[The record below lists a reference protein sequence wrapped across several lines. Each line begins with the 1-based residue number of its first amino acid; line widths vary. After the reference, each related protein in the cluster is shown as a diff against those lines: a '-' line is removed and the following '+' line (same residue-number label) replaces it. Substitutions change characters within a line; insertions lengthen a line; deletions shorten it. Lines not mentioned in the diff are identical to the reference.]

1 MSKIASRCFGR
12 RLKLT
17 KCYSLSL
24 SLSFSTKLHLEQ
36 NGYVEWDKV
45 DIESIDLPPSEDKY
59 GIPSSDDEEDVGT
72 QKDGGAGKDGAS
84 KEEGVSTAVIV
95 DNLPQVPEAKFVKLT
110 NVLTKI
116 FGQIG
121 QIRDGG
127 LHMPMD
133 PATKMSCGYAF
144 IEFATRGEAD
154 AAVEQADGYKLDKA
168 HVFKVSKF
176 DDFEKYAKVPDEYVP
191 PEPKPYSQRENT
203 QAWMMD
209 ERGRDQFVCR
219 FGDETEIF
227 WNDAQKSSAVEEYK
241 RSFWTESYVQWSP
254 RGTYLATVHRQGV
267 ALWGGPS
274 FGRLAKFSHSGVQ
287 FIEFSPCERY
297 LCSGSAHEP
306 SHGNPASVVVNF
318 FDIATG
324 QKLRQFSGAQ
334 KDFLASA
341 NQRGFVWPIFKW
353 NGIESEDVET
363 SSSSKNNNKKEENT
377 KAMPAFFA
385 RLAKDAIQVYKTPE
399 MTLLDKK
406 SVKLPGVSEFCWSL
420 GEPILATFQ
429 PEQNGGNVPA
439 RISLIQLPSR
449 NEVRSKNLFNVS
461 DVKMFWQ
468 SQGDYFAVKV
478 DHHTKSKKSTYSGF
492 ELFRLREPMCPME
505 VLALPDKS
513 EKIVAFAWEPKGHRF
528 AIIHGD
534 GARPDVSFYS
544 MIEGDGG
551 AKKVHLLKTLKSK
564 TANHLFWSPNGS
576 MIVLA
581 GLKTMNGQFEFFNVD
596 EMETMATC
604 EHFMATDVEWD
615 PTGRYVTTAVTGV
628 HQMENGYHTW
638 TFNGRLLYKQTR
650 ERFFQFL
657 WRPRGKSLLLKAQ
670 EADIKKNLKKYS
682 KKFEEEDE
690 RIKSQQATML
700 DKAKQET
707 KEKWE
712 AWMAEKKRK
721 IDSDEYQG
729 VLKKILGVDYAKKEA
744 EIVTIEEEEEEIISV
759 VEEPL

>member
-1 MSKIASRCFGR
+1 MYRRICGPHHIKSSKSR
-12 RLKLT
+12 LLIT
-17 KCYSLSL
+17 LSL
-24 SLSFSTKLHLEQ
+24 SQTLFLINIINNNNNNKQKQ

-45 DIESIDLPPSEDKY
+45 DVDAIELPPSKDNY
-59 GIPSSDDEEDVGT
+59 GIPSDDEDLENNQEA
-72 QKDGGAGKDGAS
+72 QKDES
-84 KEEGVSTAVIV
+84 LSTAIIV
-95 DNLPQVPEAKFVKLT
+95 DNLPEVPEGKFVKLT

-144 IEFATRGEAD
+144 IEFSTRAEAD
-154 AAVEQADGYKLDKA
+154 AAVEQTDGYKLDKA
-168 HVFKVSKF
+168 HIFKVSNFGDF
-176 DDFEKYAKVPDEYVP
+176 DKYAKVPDEYVA
-191 PEPKPYSQRENT
+191 PEPKPYTQRENP

-227 WNDAQKSSAVEEYK
+227 WNDAQKSTAIEEYK

-254 RGTYLATVHRQGV
+254 RGTYLATAHRQGV
-267 ALWGGPS
+267 ALWGGQS

-297 LCSGSAHEP
+297 MCSGSAHEP
-306 SHGNPASVVVNF
+306 SQGNPASVVVNF

-324 QKLRQFSGAQ
+324 QKLRQFTGAQ

-353 NGIESEDVET
+353 SGIESEDDDKT
-363 SSSSKNNNKKEENT
+363 KNDQKDDDKGQ
-377 KAMPAFFA
+377 PAYFA
-385 RLAKDAIQVYKTPE
+385 RLGKDAIQVYSAPE

-406 SVKLPGVSEFCWSL
+406 SVKLTGVSEFCWSP
-420 GEPILATFQ
+420 GEAILATFQ
-429 PEQNGGNVPA
+429 PEQNAGNQPA
-439 RISLIQLPSR
+439 RIALTHLPSR

-461 DVKMFWQ
+461 DVKMYWQ
-468 SQGDYFAVKV
+468 SQGDYFCVRV
-478 DHHTKSKKSTYSGF
+478 DHHTKSKKSTFSGF
-492 ELFRLREPMCPME
+492 ELFRLREPNCPME
-505 VLALPDKS
+505 VYALPDKT

-544 MIEGDGG
+544 MIESDGT
-551 AKKVHLLKTLKSK
+551 KKVHLLKTLKAK
-564 TANHLFWSPNGS
+564 TANHLIWSPNGS
-576 MIVLA
+576 MVILA

-615 PTGRYVTTAVTGV
+615 PTGRFVTTAVTGV
-628 HQMENGYHTW
+628 HQMENGYHCW

-657 WRPRGKSLLLKAQ
+657 WRPRGKSLLSKAQ
-670 EADIKKNLKKYS
+670 EAEIKNNLKKYS
-682 KKFEEEDE
+682 KKFEEEDL
-690 RIKSQQATML
+690 RIKNQQATML
-700 DKAKQET
+700 DEAKQAT

-712 AWMAEKKRK
+712 AWVEEKKRK
-721 IDSDEYQG
+721 IESDEYQG
-729 VLKKILGVDYAKKEA
+729 ELKKILGASYASQSNA
-744 EIVTIEEEEEEIISV
+744 QTVTIEEEEEEIISV